1 MIIKIILN
9 DKNQY
14 YRKFGKLQK
23 NITENVSVHTYLV
36 SIFIN
41 FLPVLVFL
49 CLFIYYEAEIIL

>member
-41 FLPVLVFL
+41 FFPVLVFL